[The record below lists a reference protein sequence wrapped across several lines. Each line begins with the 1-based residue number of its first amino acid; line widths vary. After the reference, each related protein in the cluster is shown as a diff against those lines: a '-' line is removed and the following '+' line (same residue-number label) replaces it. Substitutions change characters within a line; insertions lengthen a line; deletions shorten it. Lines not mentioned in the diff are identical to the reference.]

1 MGTRTFVPCPGP
13 GLAVS
18 VCVGM
23 ALSVDVTTLKSMNQ
37 AELDDLFVRSPAG
50 PIPAGQAEGTVLF
63 APGSPI
69 EDLAARVAH
78 AMFWKG
84 KIFDPASGELHNR
97 ILPEGIPAIAAR
109 VYRAPSWIDG
119 RDCIVLDYSQTS
131 IVAHHVRD
139 EIREVAPGLYL
150 GVVFWDR
157 RKILN
162 FALDFGR

>member
-1 MGTRTFVPCPGP
+1 MS
-13 GLAVS
+13 AQ
-18 VCVGM
+18 
-23 ALSVDVTTLKSMNQ
+23 VDVDALKSMTQ

-50 PIPAGQAEGTVLF
+50 PIPAGEADGTVLF
-63 APGSPI
+63 DPGSPI
-69 EDLAARVAH
+69 EDVAARVAH
-78 AMFWKG
+78 LLFWKG
-84 KIFDPASGELHNR
+84 KVFDPASGELRNR

-119 RDCIVLDYSQTS
+119 KDCIVLDYSQTS
-131 IVAHHVRD
+131 VVAHWIRD

-150 GVVFWDR
+150 GVVFWER